1 MLVTSA
7 LKNFHTNLGVS
18 MFFLFSS
25 QEPVQDRQ
33 ADNKTDGWE
42 SPEKQPNRTAKK
54 LLAFTDMKLHC
65 LDR

>member
-1 MLVTSA
+1 
-7 LKNFHTNLGVS
+7 